1 MRFIQ
6 GDVMKLI
13 HRLRAYFQA
22 IVSYAA
28 TELLPFVPGDA
39 IPGDLASASPDAPAS
54 VATPVLA
61 CTAQT
66 FRPMPAPSGLE
77 FVVLSQYA
85 SLPDVQE
92 GLDTNA
98 WGFDP
103 AAPAATETDAKAFRA
118 QLITNRAFTAK
129 LNKQPAAAGM
139 FTPPIDGI
147 AELVG
152 MTTLAPYRR
161 RGVAAA
167 LTSEIVRV
175 AFVHQVDTVIL
186 QTNNP
191 VAYRVYQRIGFL
203 PVAMLAPC
211 HRD

>member
-6 GDVMKLI
+6 EDVMKLI
-13 HRLRAYFQA
+13 HRLRAYFRA
-22 IVSYAA
+22 IDSYSA
-28 TELLPFVPGDA
+28 TELLPFIPSDA
-39 IPGDLASASPDAPAS
+39 ILSNLASASPDNPAS
-54 VATPVLA
+54 AATPVLA

-77 FVVLSQYA
+77 FVVLSQYT

-103 AAPAATETDAKAFRA
+103 AAPAATEADAEAFRA
-118 QLITNRAFTAK
+118 QLITNRVFTAK
-129 LNKQPAAAGM
+129 LNKQPVAAGM

-161 RGVAAA
+161 RGIAAA

-175 AFVHQVDTVIL
+175 AFAHQVDTVIL

-191 VAYRVYQRIGFL
+191 VAYRVYPRIGFL
-203 PVAMLAPC
+203 PIARLVSR